1 VLRIDLALISPRGN
15 ADAAPLE
22 CPLVEPQDLA
32 ARSRGIDPNMLSMT
46 SNQLFRGLLCSSL
59 FTAGIALTAPAFAQL
74 GGGHG
79 PGPFRRVAT
88 FPTFANT
95 NIADQ
100 ASAEIVAAST
110 DGNLLIYTDSGS
122 DRIGFIDITTP
133 SSPQPGGVLGMAGEP
148 TAVGVIGGYALV
160 AVDKSVSFVNPSG
173 DLAIIDLATRQIVR
187 TIALGG
193 QPDSVAISPDG
204 HYAAIIIENQRD
216 EELGNGAPPQLPGGF
231 LVIVDLVGDPSAW
244 TTRNVSLIGV
254 ADLYP
259 DDPEPE
265 YVDIN
270 AANIAVVTMQENN
283 HIALIDLASGRVLF
297 DFSAGTVD
305 LTDIDTN
312 ENDLI
317 EQSSALN
324 GVPREPDAVTW
335 ISPFTFATADEGDL
349 DGGSRGFTIFAPWGL
364 PLYEAGNTIEHAV
377 ARLGHYPES
386 RSENKGNEPE
396 SAEYGDYQGARYL
409 FIGSERSSVV
419 LVYQLAG
426 GPLFGSTDPQLVQ
439 ILPTGV
445 APEGLLAIPQRDLFV
460 VACEADSREDVI
472 RGSVMIYERNGQ
484 GNYPQIVSEDRVGTS
499 TPIPWAAQSGL
510 VVAPGHDDVL
520 YSVHDSYYRAS
531 RVYKLERGGHGPM
544 RITEELPL
552 VDTGM
557 VLGNALRRWKAL
569 LPNTPGFQIASLLNV
584 DGTVNLDQEGIAVE
598 ADGRTFWI
606 ASEGTGNLNNGVSNP
621 SNRPFQSPNLLVR
634 AVRNPGSDVLEI
646 VRVVGLPFEMTTN
659 QLRFGL
665 EGIAVEDGVA
675 VYVCLQREWSNA
687 GDPSGKVRIGRFD
700 LVTGAWTF
708 VHYPLD
714 AVTSPNGGWVGLS
727 DITYLGGGQLAVL
740 ERDNQGNADARIK
753 RIYTVDLSSV
763 TFRDVTQA
771 GSFETL
777 AKTLEIDLLAA
788 GSYDQFAGFVPEKLE
803 GMAVLSDGTTLVV
816 NDNDGVEDNSGET
829 VVVRL
834 PQLLQ

>member
-1 VLRIDLALISPRGN
+1 MRSNPLFQALIGPG
-15 ADAAPLE
+15 
-22 CPLVEPQDLA
+22 
-32 ARSRGIDPNMLSMT
+32 
-46 SNQLFRGLLCSSL
+46 L
-59 FTAGIALTAPAFAQL
+59 FTAGVALATPILAQS
-74 GGGHG
+74 GGGQG

-95 NIADQ
+95 NIDDRA
-100 ASAEIVAAST
+100 AAEIVAASG
-110 DGNLLIYTDSGS
+110 DGNLLIYTDAGS

-133 SSPQPGGVLGMAGEP
+133 SSPLPGGVLGMAGEP
-148 TAVGVIGGYALV
+148 TAVGVVGGHALV
-160 AVDKSVSFVNPSG
+160 AVDTSPSFVAPSG
-173 DLAIIDLATRQIVR
+173 ELVIVDLATRQPVR

-204 HYAAIIIENQRD
+204 RYAAIIIENQRD
-216 EELGNGAPPQLPGGF
+216 EDLGSGAPPQLPAGF

-244 TTRNVSLIGV
+244 TTRDVSLVGV

-265 YVDIN
+265 FVDIN
-270 AANIAVVTMQENN
+270 AANIAVVTLQENN
-283 HIALIDLASGRVLF
+283 HIALIDLASGGVLF

-305 LTDIDTN
+305 LTDVDTN

-317 EQSSALN
+317 EQSSPLN
-324 GVPREPDAVTW
+324 DVPREPDAVAW

-349 DGGSRGFTIFAPWGL
+349 DGGSRGFTVFAPWGL
-364 PLYEAGNTIEHAV
+364 PLYEAGNTLEHAT
-377 ARLGHYPES
+377 ARIGHYPES

-396 SAEYGDYQGARYL
+396 SAEYGEFQGERFL
-409 FIGSERSSVV
+409 FVGSERSS
-419 LVYQLAG
+419 LVFVYRLLG
-426 GPLFGSTDPQLVQ
+426 GPVFGSTNPELVQ

-445 APEGLLAIPQRDLFV
+445 APEGLLAIPQRGLFV
-460 VACEADSREDVI
+460 VACEEDSRADIV

-484 GNYPQIVSEDRVGTS
+484 GNYPQIVSEDRAGTS

-510 VVAPGHDDVL
+510 VVAPGNDDVL
-520 YSVHDSYYRAS
+520 YSVHDSYYNAA
-531 RVYKLERGGHGPM
+531 RVYTLQRGGQGPM

-552 VDTGM
+552 VDSGA

-569 LPNTPGFQIASLLNV
+569 LPNTPGFVIGSALNA
-584 DGTVNLDQEGIAVE
+584 DGTVNLDLEGIAVE
-598 ADGRTFWI
+598 ADGRTFWV

-621 SNRPFQSPNLLVR
+621 SNQPFRAPNLLVK
-634 AVRNPGSDVLEI
+634 AVRNPGTDVLEI
-646 VRVVGLPFEMTTN
+646 VRVIGLPFELTNN

-675 VYVCLQREWSNA
+675 VYVCLQREWGNA

-714 AVTSPNGGWVGLS
+714 AVASPNGGWVGLS

-740 ERDNQGNADARIK
+740 ERDNQGNADARVK
-753 RIYTVDLSSV
+753 RIYTVDLTSV
-763 TFRDVTQA
+763 TFRDVTQT

-834 PQLLQ
+834 LQLLQ